1 MKKTFRSL
9 LGIALA
15 LSLILSLALCAGA
28 LEAGAADSS
37 LKIFVASDIHYR
49 PYSELTPLAEA
60 KYLDDPIFHHVNTKS
75 MLTYEGDAII
85 ARFLADAQ
93 AAGAKYIFLAG
104 DQSEDGHWAE
114 HEGLVKLL
122 GAFQKRTGIQVF
134 VVPGNHDV
142 RTSESRGRL
151 NIEDFTR
158 LYADFGYNQALV
170 RREGDGSYTAELE
183 GGYRLLAID
192 AIVYRDDASL
202 ITPELFDWIEE
213 QLAQAQKDGKK
224 VIAMTHYNVVD
235 HLMIEGFF
243 GGLLTIDQHRRF
255 AAMLAD
261 AGVKYV
267 FTGHMHAN
275 DISHAVTAKGNKI
288 FDIQT
293 GGLTT
298 YPNAYR
304 EVIFSDASVEI
315 KTGYVDK
322 IDTSL
327 LPKGFSK
334 AQIDFMKKD
343 FPGYSLSYHR
353 AGFRSYAG
361 MIPDLTGTLADA
373 LKAEKGSA
381 GYQAIEAAVGALT
394 DAATLPMYGESGSVE
409 AIAKLAGVKL
419 DESDYVNLL
428 DLAGAIFAR
437 HYAGN
442 ENTPFD
448 SLELRLFGQAFNAV
462 LASALAEMPVR
473 SVNALLAA
481 VGAPWMSIPA
491 PGLPLTLA
499 AKRIYMRTPAK
510 VITRQL
516 VWLLGQGVFTDWSGP
531 DDLNATL
538 EPYGAA
544 WPTPGRAVSTTDF
557 GFATDVMGLL
567 GGMGLH
573 AAWNFMPFHEGF
585 FWG

>member
-1 MKKTFRSL
+1 MKKTCKAL

-15 LSLILSLALCAGA
+15 LSLILSLALY
-28 LEAGAADSS
+28 AGAADDS

-49 PYSELTPLAEA
+49 PYSDLPPLSEA
-60 KYLDDPIFHHVNTKS
+60 KYLDDPLFAHVNSKS
-75 MLTYEGDAII
+75 MLTYEADAII
-85 ARFLADAQ
+85 ARFLADAEK
-93 AAGAKYIFLAG
+93 AGAKYIFLAG
-104 DQSEDGHWAE
+104 DHSEEGHWAE
-114 HEGLVKLL
+114 HEGFVKIFK
-122 GAFQKRTGIQVF
+122 AFQRRTGIQIF

-151 NIEDFTR
+151 NIEDFIR

-170 RREGDGSYTAELE
+170 RREGDGSYTAEL
-183 GGYRLLAID
+183 GKGYRLLAID

-224 VIAMTHYNVVD
+224 VIAMTHYNVLE
-235 HLMIEGFF
+235 HLMIEGFT
-243 GGLLTIDQHRRF
+243 GGLLTIDQYRKL
-255 AAMLAD
+255 ATMLAD

-304 EVIFSDASVEI
+304 EVTFSDASVQI

-327 LPKGFSK
+327 LPGGFSK
-334 AQIDFMKKD
+334 AQIDFMKRD
-343 FPGYSLSYHR
+343 FPGYSLAYHR

-361 MIPDLTGTLADA
+361 MLPDLTGTLADA
-373 LKAEKGSA
+373 LNVKEGSA

-394 DAATLPMYGESGSVE
+394 DAATLPMYGETGSIE

-428 DLAGAIFAR
+428 DLAGALFAR

-442 ENTPFD
+442 ENTTFD

-462 LASALAEMPVR
+462 LACALTEMPVR
-473 SVNALLAA
+473 AVNALLEA
-481 VGAPWMSIPA
+481 VGAPWLAIPA
-491 PGLPLTLA
+491 AGVPLTLA
-499 AKRIYMRTPAK
+499 ARRIYMRTPAK
-510 VITRQL
+510 VVTRQL
-516 VWLLGQGVFTDWSGP
+516 VWLLGRGVFDDWSAP

-538 EPYGAA
+538 EPYGKK
-544 WPTPGRAVSTTDF
+544 WDLPGRAVSTTDF
-557 GFATDVMGLL
+557 GFATDIMGLL
-567 GGMGLH
+567 GGMAINVARG
-573 AAWNFMPFHEGF
+573 WMPF
-585 FWG
+585 

>member
-1 MKKTFRSL
+1 MKKICKFL
-9 LGIALA
+9 LGILLA
-15 LSLILSLALCAGA
+15 LSLVLSLALCAGA
-28 LEAGAADSS
+28 ADNSLKVFVAAD
-37 LKIFVASDIHYR
+37 VHYR

-60 KYLDDPIFHHVNTKS
+60 KYLDDPIFHHVNSKS
-75 MLTYEGDAII
+75 MLTYEADAII
-85 ARFLADAQ
+85 AAFLKDAEK
-93 AAGAKYIFLAG
+93 AGAKYILLAG

-114 HEGLVKLL
+114 HEGLVKILK
-122 GAFQKRTGIQVF
+122 AFQKRTGIQIF

-142 RTSESRGRL
+142 RTSASRGRL

-158 LYADFGYNQALV
+158 LYADFGYNRALV
-170 RREGDGSYTAELE
+170 RREGDGSYTADLSN
-183 GGYRLLAID
+183 GYRLLAID
-192 AIVYRDDASL
+192 AIVYRDDRSE

-213 QLAQAQKDGKK
+213 QLAQAKKDGVK
-224 VIAMTHYNVVD
+224 VIAMTHYNVLE
-235 HLMIEGFF
+235 HLMVEGFF
-243 GGLLTIDQHRRF
+243 SGLLCIDQHRKL

-275 DISHAVTAKGNKI
+275 DISYAVTDKGNKI

-304 EVIFSDASVEI
+304 EVTFSDASVQI

-334 AQIDFMKKD
+334 AQIDFMKRD
-343 FPGYSLSYHR
+343 FPGYSLAYHR

-361 MIPDLTGTLADA
+361 MLPDLTGTLADA
-373 LKAEKGSA
+373 LNVKEGSA
-381 GYQAIEAAVGALT
+381 GYQAVEASVGALT
-394 DAATLPMYGESGSVE
+394 DAATLPIYGEKGSIE
-409 AIAKLAGVKL
+409 AVAKLAGVKL
-419 DESDYVNLL
+419 DKSDYTNLL
-428 DLAGAIFAR
+428 DLAGALFAR

-462 LASALAEMPVR
+462 LASALAEMPLR
-473 SVNALLAA
+473 SVNALLEAMG
-481 VGAPWMSIPA
+481 VPA
-491 PGLPLTLA
+491 LPAMELPLTLA
-499 AKRIYMRTPAK
+499 ARRIYMRTPAK
-510 VITRQL
+510 VVTRQF
-516 VWLLGQGVFTDWSGP
+516 VYTLGQGVFNDWSAP

-538 EPYGAA
+538 EPYGAQWA
-544 WPTPGRAVSTTDF
+544 VKGRAVPTTTF
-557 GFATDVMGLL
+557 GFATDIVGLL
-567 GGMGLH
+567 GGMGLNV
-573 AAWNFMPFHEGF
+573 ARGFMPF
-585 FWG
+585 